1 MHERVNHILNLYRLT
16 NSVTH
21 SLKIIFIE
29 RKTAVQERC
38 DAESNQVLNF
48 AFAFEYIF
56 TNRVNPYEVRAT

>member
-1 MHERVNHILNLYRLT
+1 MHERVNHIFSLYRLT

-48 AFAFEYIF
+48 AFAFDYIF
-56 TNRVNPYEVRAT
+56 NNRVNPYEVRAT